1 MKRWFVLLVLVGLLL
16 LTAGCTE
23 EAAPEQPVTPTH
35 APTVKPTTAAPTH
48 PPTVATPVPTTLVVS
63 ETSVSIYKY
72 EFTPAKLTIKVGS
85 QVRWV
90 NNDDY
95 PHRVSFANGDFT
107 AFLLGPSQSSS
118 QQFNRVGVYE
128 YTCAMY
134 PSMHG
139 TITVVG

>member
-16 LTAGCTE
+16 LTAGCSE
-23 EAAPEQPVTPTH
+23 EAAPEQPVTPTP
-35 APTVKPTTAAPTH
+35 APTVKLTTAASTPL
-48 PPTVATPVPTTLVVS
+48 PTVATPVPTTLKVS
-63 ETSVSIYKY
+63 DTTVSIYKY
-72 EFTPAKLTIKVGS
+72 EFDPAKLTIKVGS

-90 NNDDY
+90 NNDEF
-95 PHRVSFANGDFT
+95 PHRVKFANDQFT

-118 QQFNRVGVYE
+118 QQFDRVGVYD

-139 TITVVG
+139 TITVVA